1 MKAEYLLHRN
11 TTINVQQQ
19 KNNPLQL
26 LELIYS
32 IQQTSRQSREV
43 SDLLA
48 WKVLILLDK
57 MGCCFGKSSRNAQEQ
72 TGKI

>member
-32 IQQTSRQSREV
+32 IQQTSRQSREL
-43 SDLLA
+43 SNSEQQPIGLKSPHTLRQDGMLL
-48 WKVLILLDK
+48 W
-57 MGCCFGKSSRNAQEQ
+57 
-72 TGKI
+72 

>member
-26 LELIYS
+26 LEFIRS
-32 IQQTSRQSREV
+32 IQQT
-43 SDLLA
+43 
-48 WKVLILLDK
+48 
-57 MGCCFGKSSRNAQEQ
+57 FGKAEKSATLYN
-72 TGKI
+72 